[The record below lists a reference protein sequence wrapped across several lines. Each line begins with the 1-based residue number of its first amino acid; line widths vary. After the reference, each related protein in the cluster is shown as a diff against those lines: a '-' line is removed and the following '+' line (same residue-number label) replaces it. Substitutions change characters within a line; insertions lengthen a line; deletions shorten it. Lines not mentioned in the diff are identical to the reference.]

1 MSDAPSE
8 PAPRKPRVFKV
19 DDPGLSESVPARESG
34 REAHAEDLGP
44 EPASRAAPPQ
54 FTRPKLDIDRGVK
67 WGSLLLAALTA
78 ASTFAL
84 SIWFYRLVSVAVW
97 QEDWVGWTM
106 RILVGIAAFALLMIL
121 LRELIGF
128 SRLARLGRLK
138 AEVTKAIT
146 APSTKL
152 DQAIVSKLLALYGR
166 RPELRW
172 PAQRLKEHTRDVHD
186 AGALLTLADRD
197 LMPEIDG
204 AARRLIT
211 ASARRVAMVTA
222 FSPFATLAF
231 GFVAVENIRLM
242 RKLAETY
249 GGRPGFAGS
258 LVLMRKVIV
267 HLLATG
273 SLALTDDLLGQ
284 FIGQGVAQRVSKRL
298 GEGAFNGTLTARVG
312 VAAIDVLRPL
322 PFLAA
327 RPVRSRDIVAE
338 ALADLWGS
346 AKKG

>member
-1 MSDAPSE
+1 MSDATSGHT
-8 PAPRKPRVFKV
+8 PRKPRAFKI
-19 DDPGLSESVPARESG
+19 DDPGLSESAPPRDEVAP
-34 REAHAEDLGP
+34 DLGP
-44 EPASRAAPPQ
+44 EPASRAAPPP
-54 FTRPKLDIDRGVK
+54 FTLPKLDIDNGVK
-67 WGSLLLAALTA
+67 WGSILLAALTA

-84 SIWFYRLVSVAVW
+84 SVWFYRLVSVAIW
-97 QEDWVGWTM
+97 QDDWIGWTM
-106 RILVGIAAFALLMIL
+106 RILVGVAACAVLMIL
-121 LRELIGF
+121 LRELVGF

-138 AEVTKAIT
+138 AEIAKSIATLSAKQ
-146 APSTKL
+146 
-152 DQAIVSKLLALYGR
+152 DQAIVAKLLALYGK

-172 PAQRLKEHTRDVHD
+172 HAQRLKDHTRDVHD

-211 ASARRVAMVTA
+211 TSARRVAMVTA

-231 GFVAVENIRLM
+231 AFVAVENIRLM
-242 RKLAETY
+242 RKLAEVY

-258 LVLMRKVIV
+258 LALTRKVIV

-284 FIGQGVAQRVSKRL
+284 FIGQGVAQRLSKRL

-322 PFLAA
+322 PFLAG

-338 ALADLWGS
+338 ALADLWS
-346 AKKG
+346 STKKA